1 MSESKPHAKG
11 RLTVISNHLLRNCY
25 WNRSNFADVLNEVL
39 LSFERINLY
48 SRLPK
53 WEEDIKNSQKFLCF
67 YAKQFKTILIFT
79 QSTQESD
86 TELHLLVTKEF
97 IKYFFWPWSFQLCPL
112 ANNMLCIHARVWKNI
127 DGRMAWVYK

>member
-1 MSESKPHAKG
+1 M
-11 RLTVISNHLLRNCY
+11 LRNCY

-48 SRLPK
+48 TRLPK

-86 TELHLLVTKEF
+86 TELHLLVTQEF
-97 IKYFFWPWSFQLCPL
+97 IKYFFGHDHFSYAHLLIIYFASMQEFEKILMDTWHEFTNKKFCLTKSLDQLTSQ
-112 ANNMLCIHARVWKNI
+112 
-127 DGRMAWVYK
+127 G